1 MEWKVEHNSN
11 FILQRRIQ
19 EKWLMK
25 GISLMQ
31 KKGFLGKFIGK
42 VGTGILFIAACFA
55 AAYILLEFRENY
67 ICVGGAA
74 VVLMITGYFFLNALF
89 EDKAKEWS
97 KLAEEIQE
105 ESTPSFKNESGQ
117 AEGRELKYLE
127 ETVKILKEQKE
138 LLERELTM
146 LAEQQLKQT
155 TALIKYNKENA
166 RQMAVSQRETLE
178 LAVRELKKAL
188 ENNLA
193 GQTNSSDAAVDVEAI
208 ALAAAEMAAEKT
220 AHKTNTVVW
229 EEDAP
234 ETSDVSDGMDTPGF
248 IDIPNVSD
256 EMEIPDAIGFSN
268 IPDVVETPDRINIP
282 DGMGMDIPDTIDISN
297 IPDVV
302 ETSDRMDIPD
312 ILGAV
317 DTSEAK
323 NSSEELPSNEASDS
337 DDMMTPDEIARLLE
351 AMGNIEIG

>member
-1 MEWKVEHNSN
+1 
-11 FILQRRIQ
+11 
-19 EKWLMK
+19 MK

-105 ESTPSFKNESGQ
+105 ESTPSFKNEGGQ

-127 ETVKILKEQKE
+127 ETVKLLKEQKE

-166 RQMAVSQRETLE
+166 RQMAVSQRDTLE

-188 ENNLA
+188 ENSSA
-193 GQTNSSDAAVDVEAI
+193 GQTTSSDAAVDVEAI
-208 ALAAAEMAAEKT
+208 ALAAAKMAAEKT
-220 AHKTNTVVW
+220 VHKANTVVW

-234 ETSDVSDGMDTPGF
+234 ETSIGSDEAATPEF
-248 IDIPNVSD
+248 IDIPDIVDTVEASETID
-256 EMEIPDAIGFSN
+256 SSE
-268 IPDVVETPDRINIP
+268 IPDVVETPDII
-282 DGMGMDIPDTIDISN
+282 DIPDISDVMGTSNMRDIRNIDISN

-302 ETSDRMDIPD
+302 EKSDKRDIPD
-312 ILGAV
+312 V
-317 DTSEAK
+317 TDTPAANKSAGF
-323 NSSEELPSNEASDS
+323 SSEEPSDS

-351 AMGNIEIG
+351 AMGNIDIG